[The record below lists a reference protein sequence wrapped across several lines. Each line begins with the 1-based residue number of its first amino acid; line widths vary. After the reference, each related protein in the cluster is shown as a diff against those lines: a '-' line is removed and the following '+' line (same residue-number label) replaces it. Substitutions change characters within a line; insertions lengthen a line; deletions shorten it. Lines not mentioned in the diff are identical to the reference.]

1 MLWPRNGL
9 GLPMIS
15 PVIERDV
22 RRRFSPSTVA
32 EPGVPGLE
40 FGVFEFVWYL
50 KFERCGMTVIRN
62 LKQLA
67 LASAR
72 DSRRQTLRPGPPSGS
87 TRA

>member
-22 RRRFSPSTVA
+22 RRRFSPSTVD

-40 FGVFEFVWYL
+40 FGVFEFVWSLGFGICFGFRYSDFGFSL
-50 KFERCGMTVIRN
+50 LG
-62 LKQLA
+62 L
-67 LASAR
+67 
-72 DSRRQTLRPGPPSGS
+72 LRPSG
-87 TRA
+87 

>member
-40 FGVFEFVWYL
+40 FGVFEFVWDL
-50 KFERCGMTVIRN
+50 GFRIWSESTPRWETEVREIV
-62 LKQLA
+62 
-67 LASAR
+67 
-72 DSRRQTLRPGPPSGS
+72 GPVWWLWILLD
-87 TRA
+87 

>member
-15 PVIERDV
+15 PVIERDL

-40 FGVFEFVWYL
+40 FGVFEFVWDL
-50 KFERCGMTVIRN
+50 GFGI
-62 LKQLA
+62 
-67 LASAR
+67 S
-72 DSRRQTLRPGPPSGS
+72 TLSISMGWL
-87 TRA
+87 